1 MMAVVSL
8 SDKKERKSNQ
18 DHLSK
23 LTEESRRVVA
33 WIKILKDLEIYK
45 STKIID
51 APELYTNISALQG
64 KRRELI
70 QHITQLKG
78 QI

>member
-1 MMAVVSL
+1 MATVTHL
-8 SDKKERKSNQ
+8 NDQKERQSNR

-33 WIKILKDLEIYK
+33 WISILRELEAYK
-45 STKIID
+45 SVKIID

-70 QHITQLKG
+70 QHITQLEG
-78 QI
+78 LI